1 MCRFYAPTDLSRSAF
16 VSVYSEERFGG
27 TERRGGKELEGA
39 VEGFRGKKCDHQL
52 LAADPGR
59 RLLDCNPAADV

>member
-1 MCRFYAPTDLSRSAF
+1 MCTQKRGL
-16 VSVYSEERFGG
+16 EEQ
-27 TERRGGKELEGA
+27 RGGEG
-39 VEGFRGKKCDHQL
+39 ESERGQLKGLGGKKCDHQL